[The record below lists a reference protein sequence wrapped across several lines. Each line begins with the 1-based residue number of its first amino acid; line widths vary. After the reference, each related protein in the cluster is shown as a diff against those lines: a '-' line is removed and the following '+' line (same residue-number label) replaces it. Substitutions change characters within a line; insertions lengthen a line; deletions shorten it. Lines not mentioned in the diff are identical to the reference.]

1 MKMEAVSVL
10 IQKADT
16 EDNFIIHVR
25 KPMKIQACYADDL
38 LRVGRQYFYFK
49 YF

>member
-10 IQKADT
+10 IQKTDT
-16 EDNFIIHVR
+16 EENFIIHVR

-38 LRVGRQYFYFK
+38 LRVRLTIFLF
-49 YF
+49 